1 MEDNFAYPVS
11 ETYDSARRDPLPLEE
26 LKSVVKYRGLILQLV
41 NRDVISRYKRSVL
54 GITWTML
61 NPFGTMLILTLVF
74 SRLFHSLE
82 SYPIYVLSGLIGW
95 TFFSQT
101 LFAALNQNVWG
112 GAILHRIY
120 IPRTTFTISA
130 LGTGLVNFLISLIPL
145 ALIMLVLKF
154 PFHLSLFFLPISIL
168 LLAMFTLGLA
178 LLFSALAIYFP
189 DTVEMIQVALTA
201 WMYLTPIIYP
211 KEIVPEVIRNWVFPL
226 NPLYYYVELLRQP
239 IYDGTIPSNHILLI
253 GSVIAVITLVVGWLV
268 FSWKANEL
276 TYRT

>member
-1 MEDNFAYPVS
+1 MEESTTAPCS
-11 ETYDSARRDPLPLEE
+11 EIYDSALRDPLPLEE
-26 LKSVVKYRGLILQLV
+26 LKGALKYRSLIVQLV
-41 NRDVISRYKRSVL
+41 NRDIISRYKRSVL
-54 GITWTML
+54 GIAWTML
-61 NPFGTMLILTLVF
+61 NPFGTMLILALVF

-145 ALIMLVLKF
+145 AVIMLVLSF
-154 PFHLSLFFLPISIL
+154 PFHLSLLFLPVSIL
-168 LLAMFTLGLA
+168 LLTMFTLGLA
-178 LLFSALAIYFP
+178 LLFSTLAIYFP

-226 NPLYYYVELLRQP
+226 NPLYYFVELIRQP
-239 IYDGTIPSNHILLI
+239 IYDGTLPSVHILIISL
-253 GSVIAVITLVVGWLV
+253 VIALVTLVAGWLV

>member
-1 MEDNFAYPVS
+1 MEEPTAAPCS
-11 ETYDSARRDPLPLEE
+11 ENYDSDLRDPLPLEE
-26 LKSVVKYRGLILQLV
+26 LKGVLKYRSLIVQLV
-41 NRDVISRYKRSVL
+41 NRDIISRYKRSVL
-54 GITWTML
+54 GIAWTML
-61 NPFGTMLILTLVF
+61 NPFGTMLILALVF

-82 SYPIYVLSGLIGW
+82 SYPIYVLSGLIAW

-145 ALIMLVLKF
+145 AVIMLVLSF
-154 PFHLSLFFLPISIL
+154 PFHLSLLFLPVSIL
-168 LLAMFTLGLA
+168 LLTLFTLGLA
-178 LLFSALAIYFP
+178 LLFSTLAIYFP

-226 NPLYYYVELLRQP
+226 NPLYYFVELIRQP
-239 IYDGTIPSNHILLI
+239 IYDGTLPSAHILIISL
-253 GSVIAVITLVVGWLV
+253 VIALVTLVVGWLV

>member
-1 MEDNFAYPVS
+1 MEDYTTEPCS
-11 ETYDSARRDPLPLEE
+11 EIYDSDHRDPLPLEE
-26 LKSVVKYRGLILQLV
+26 LKGVVKYRSLIVQLV
-41 NRDVISRYKRSVL
+41 NRDIISRYKRSVL
-54 GITWTML
+54 GIAWTML
-61 NPFGTMLILTLVF
+61 NPFGTMLILALVF

-130 LGTGLVNFLISLIPL
+130 LGTGLINFLISLIPL
-145 ALIMLVLKF
+145 AVIMLVLSF
-154 PFHLSLFFLPISIL
+154 PFHSTLLFLPVSIL

-178 LLFSALAIYFP
+178 LLFSTLAIYFP
-189 DTVEMIQVALTA
+189 DTVDMIQVALTA

-226 NPLYYYVELLRQP
+226 NPLYYFVELIRQP
-239 IYDGTIPSNHILLI
+239 IYDGALPSAHILIISL
-253 GSVIAVITLVVGWLV
+253 VIAVITLVAGWLV
-268 FSWKANEL
+268 SSWKANEL

>member
-1 MEDNFAYPVS
+1 MEESTAAPYS
-11 ETYDSARRDPLPLEE
+11 ENYDSALRDPLPLEE
-26 LKSVVKYRGLILQLV
+26 LKGILKYRSLIVQLV
-41 NRDVISRYKRSVL
+41 NRDIISRYKRSVL
-54 GITWTML
+54 GIAWTML
-61 NPFGTMLILTLVF
+61 NPFGTMLILALVF
-74 SRLFHSLE
+74 SRIFHSLE
-82 SYPIYVLSGLIGW
+82 SYPIYVLSGLIAW

-145 ALIMLVLKF
+145 AVIMLVLSF
-154 PFHLSLFFLPISIL
+154 PFHLSLLFLPVSIL

-178 LLFSALAIYFP
+178 LLFSTLAIYFP

-226 NPLYYYVELLRQP
+226 NPLYYFVELIRQP
-239 IYDGTIPSNHILLI
+239 IYEGTLPSANILIISL
-253 GSVIAVITLVVGWLV
+253 VIALVTLVLGWLV

>member
-1 MEDNFAYPVS
+1 METYSVQIVS
-11 ETYDSARRDPLPLEE
+11 ESYDSAHRDPLPLEE
-26 LKSVVKYRGLILQLV
+26 LKGVLKYRGLIIQLV
-41 NRDVISRYKRSVL
+41 NRDIISRYKRSVL
-54 GITWTML
+54 GIAWTML
-61 NPFGTMLILTLVF
+61 NPFGTMLILALVF
-74 SRLFHSLE
+74 SRLFNSLE

-145 ALIMLVLKF
+145 AVIMLVLSF
-154 PFHLSLFFLPISIL
+154 PFHYSLFFLPVSIL
-168 LLAMFTLGLA
+168 LLTMFTLGLS
-178 LLFSALAIYFP
+178 LLFSTLAIYFP
-189 DTVEMIQVALTA
+189 DVVEMIQVALTA

-211 KEIVPEVIRNWVFPL
+211 KEIVPEVISKWVFPL
-226 NPLYYYVELLRQP
+226 NPFYYFVELIRQP
-239 IYDGTIPSNHILLI
+239 IYDGVIPSGYILIVGAL
-253 GSVIAVITLVVGWLV
+253 IAVFTLMAGWLI
-268 FSWKANEL
+268 FSLKANEL

>member
-1 MEDNFAYPVS
+1 MNENISAPCS
-11 ETYDSARRDPLPLEE
+11 ESYDSAHRDPLPLEE
-26 LKSVVKYRGLILQLV
+26 LKGVLKYSGLIAQLI
-41 NRDVISRYKRSVL
+41 NRDIISRYKRSVL
-54 GITWTML
+54 GVAWTML
-61 NPFGTMLILTLVF
+61 NPFGTMLILALVF

-82 SYPIYVLSGLIGW
+82 SYPIYVLSGLIAW

-145 ALIMLVLKF
+145 AVIMLVLSF
-154 PFHLSLFFLPISIL
+154 PFHLSLLFLPISIL

-178 LLFSALAIYFP
+178 LLFSTLAIYFP

-226 NPLYYYVELLRQP
+226 NPLYYFVELIRQP
-239 IYDGTIPSNHILLI
+239 IYDGIIPSGQILLI
-253 GSVIAVITLVVGWLV
+253 GILIAAISLVVGWLV

>member
-1 MEDNFAYPVS
+1 MEESTAAPYS
-11 ETYDSARRDPLPLEE
+11 ENYDSALRDPLPLEE
-26 LKSVVKYRGLILQLV
+26 LKGVLKYRSLIVQLV
-41 NRDVISRYKRSVL
+41 NRDIISRYKRSVL
-54 GITWTML
+54 GIAWTML
-61 NPFGTMLILTLVF
+61 NPFGTMLILALVF

-145 ALIMLVLKF
+145 AVIMLVLSF
-154 PFHLSLFFLPISIL
+154 PFHLSLLFLPVSIL

-178 LLFSALAIYFP
+178 LLFSTLAIYFP

-226 NPLYYYVELLRQP
+226 NPLYYFVELIRQP
-239 IYDGTIPSNHILLI
+239 IYEGTLPSAHILIISL
-253 GSVIAVITLVVGWLV
+253 VIALVTLVVGWLV

>member
-1 MEDNFAYPVS
+1 METNLPESVS
-11 ETYDSARRDPLPLEE
+11 ESYDSAHRDPLPLEE
-26 LKSVVKYRGLILQLV
+26 LKGALKYRGLILQLV
-41 NRDVISRYKRSVL
+41 NRDIISRYKRSVL
-54 GITWTML
+54 GIAWTML
-61 NPFGTMLILTLVF
+61 NPFGTMLILALVF

-82 SYPIYVLSGLIGW
+82 SYPVYLLSGLIGW

-145 ALIMLVLKF
+145 AVIMLVLSF
-154 PFHLSLFFLPISIL
+154 PFHLSLLFLPVSIL
-168 LLAMFTLGLA
+168 LFAMFTLGLS
-178 LLFSALAIYFP
+178 LLFSTLAIYFP
-189 DTVEMIQVALTA
+189 DVVEMIQVALTA

-211 KEIVPEVIRNWVFPL
+211 KEIVPEVISKWVFPL
-226 NPLYYYVELLRQP
+226 NPLYYFVELIRQP
-239 IYDGTIPSNHILLI
+239 IYDGIIPSGNIVIIGTLI
-253 GSVIAVITLVVGWLV
+253 ALFTLGTGWLI